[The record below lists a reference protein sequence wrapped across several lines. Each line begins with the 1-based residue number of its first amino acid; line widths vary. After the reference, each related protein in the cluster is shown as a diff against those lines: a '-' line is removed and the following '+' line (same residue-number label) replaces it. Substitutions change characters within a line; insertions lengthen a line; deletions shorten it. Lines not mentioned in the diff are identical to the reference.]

1 MFHVGMIAGI
11 ALYLKGVNPKIR
23 IVGVQADSVAPLEN
37 FKQTDELKCGPGI
50 HMFSSHAR
58 SYPFFYLSAVFYR
71 VAIHGSCAGL
81 STLRP
86 LL

>member
-1 MFHVGMIAGI
+1 MIAGI

-50 HMFSSHAR
+50 HMCSRRTPVPIPSSICLL
-58 SYPFFYLSAVFYR
+58 Y
-71 VAIHGSCAGL
+71 
-81 STLRP
+81 STAWLFTAPAQVCRP
-86 LL
+86 CDLYSS